1 MQSSIRKIF
10 AFRKFKVHIRPILF
24 GLMPQIDKGWKRTHT
39 KYIYNKGGNIYIYI
53 YIYKGGK
60 VAESMQLSERESS

>member
-39 KYIYNKGGNIYIYI
+39 KYIYIKKKNKGGNIYILNYN
-53 YIYKGGK
+53 
-60 VAESMQLSERESS
+60 